1 MTRRNY
7 KDIMHLAV
15 KPSALFKLEE
25 QEAKPIDEGYVTR
38 GSLMFGGMC
47 AVGAMAM
54 GAAVSTYI
62 FFGVVTLGG
71 IIAIVESNAWL
82 KKMATKGSLLIDI
95 GLFGFTIYASAAL
108 GVTVAAA
115 FTVAGLGWTLV
126 YARYL
131 RRNEMKQLMQN
142 CKDENNL

>member
-1 MTRRNY
+1 MARRDY
-7 KDIMHLAV
+7 RDILHLAE
-15 KPSALFKLEE
+15 KPSALFQMKQEE
-25 QEAKPIDEGYVTR
+25 VKPIDQGYVTR
-38 GSLMFGGMC
+38 GALMFGGM
-47 AVGAMAM
+47 AAIGTMAM
-54 GAAVSTYI
+54 GATVGTYI

-71 IIAIVESNAWL
+71 IIAIVESNPWL
-82 KKMATKGSLLIDI
+82 KRMATKGSLLIDI

-131 RRNEMKQLMQN
+131 RRNEMNNLINKI
-142 CKDENNL
+142 KDENNI

>member
-1 MTRRNY
+1 MARRNY
-7 KDIMHLAV
+7 KDIMHLAA
-15 KPSALFKLEE
+15 KPSALFQMEE
-25 QEAKPIDEGYVTR
+25 QPVKPLDEGYVTR
-38 GSLMFGGMC
+38 GALMFGGM
-47 AVGAMAM
+47 AILGTMAA
-54 GAAVSTYI
+54 GAAVGTYI

-71 IIAIVESNAWL
+71 IIAIVESNPWL
-82 KKMATKGSLLIDI
+82 KRLATKGSLLIDI

-131 RRNEMKQLMQN
+131 RRNEMQQLIN
-142 CKDENNL
+142 SIKDESNK